1 MIDIHLHAL
10 PGIDDGADD
19 LGTAVAMCR
28 QAAEDG
34 CEALVLT
41 PHQRTPTWENTDRA
55 ALDDLRRSVEAAS
68 GGTPRLYP
76 GGEIRVDSGLLDELE
91 ALPESGLVPLADS
104 RYLLLEF
111 DRWSAPPDPLGLHHE
126 LTVAGWRPIYAH
138 PEFIP
143 FLAEDLELMRHL
155 AEEGALFQITAMSLL
170 GDFDREARQLC
181 ADMMNAGVVDFV
193 ASDAHGTDYR
203 PPGLAA
209 AHREIAG
216 RWGEETAWRLTTG
229 NPQAVVADR
238 PLPTHAE
245 RGADRATA

>member
-1 MIDIHLHAL
+1 MIDIHLHVL

-19 LGTAVAMCR
+19 LSTAVAMCR
-28 QAAEDG
+28 LAADDG

-55 ALDDLRRSVEAAS
+55 VLDELRRLVESAAD
-68 GGTPRLYP
+68 GRPRLYP
-76 GGEIRVDSGLLDELE
+76 GGEIRVDGGLLDELE
-91 ALPESGLVPLADS
+91 GLPGSGLVPLADS

-126 LTVAGWRPIYAH
+126 LTVGGWRPIYAH

-155 AEEGALFQITAMSLL
+155 AGEGALFQITAMSLL
-170 GDFDREARQLC
+170 GDFDRDTRRLC
-181 ADMMNAGVVDFV
+181 AEMMDAGLVHFV
-193 ASDAHGTDYR
+193 ASDAHGTVYR

-209 AHREIAG
+209 AYREISH
-216 RWGEETAWRLTTG
+216 RWGGETAWALTTG
-229 NPQAVVADR
+229 NPAAVVADR
-238 PLPTHAE
+238 PLPTPDGQPA
-245 RGADRATA
+245 GRATA